1 MFNLLTCLTLAV
13 PNMVLTPKKY
23 KSYGARF
30 VAHDATTEQDICIR
44 VYYDLDTNPL
54 ASKQF
59 ESMTKDVPTVTII
72 ELVDLVTVINGCTL
86 CAKVTQL

>member
-30 VAHDATTEQDICIR
+30 VAHDAATEQDICIR
-44 VYYDLDTNPL
+44 VYYDLGMNPNV
-54 ASKQF
+54 AKQF

-72 ELVDLVTVINGCTL
+72 ELVDLVTVISGCTL

>member
-1 MFNLLTCLTLAV
+1 MFNLLTVLTLAV
-13 PNMVLTPKKY
+13 PNMALTVKKY

-30 VAHDATTEQDICIR
+30 VAHDAMTEQDICIR
-44 VYYDLDTNPL
+44 VYYDLDANPL
-54 ASKQF
+54 AAKQF

-72 ELVDLVTVINGCTL
+72 ELVDLVTVISGCTL